1 MISQSGDF
9 DEPPG
14 VPLKIWLL
22 PKVFLGSQHQTVI
35 KKISSSFVSKTREII
50 VSLTWAI
57 NKLHDIPNQRKKYYT
72 LDEKLARFLKAV
84 QNYKSAFH
92 KNILNPLVLSV
103 RNGCED
109 EDSLSSSLQKHRS
122 SPFAYLAV
130 WLGKIK
136 KEVDTLLFIENQL
149 SDAGVSIVSE
159 EFLQSNMSKKV
170 SLALTLK
177 ASKRKDKF
185 ISKME
190 NYNLAQTETLVGLED
205 ILNEKLWFE
214 DDSLKEGILGKVY
227 KLRDIAF
234 ANKTNKDVG
243 FFMRD
248 DECEKMPEC
257 HAEAWENGKRICL
270 YSFEIMSEV
279 QNLHVERY
287 SHDTLGIKWK
297 VKQGERLN
305 ISAYRIEVKC
315 MSVADESQVPESS
328 IQTRISPSS
337 EDIMLHEV
345 VNLRPGNAYRISLQC
360 LWWNNN
366 IVSKP
371 VELFQM
377 T

>member
-1 MISQSGDF
+1 M
-9 DEPPG
+9 
-14 VPLKIWLL
+14 
-22 PKVFLGSQHQTVI
+22 
-35 KKISSSFVSKTREII
+35 
-50 VSLTWAI
+50 
-57 NKLHDIPNQRKKYYT
+57 
-72 LDEKLARFLKAV
+72 
-84 QNYKSAFH
+84 
-92 KNILNPLVLSV
+92 
-103 RNGCED
+103 
-109 EDSLSSSLQKHRS
+109 
-122 SPFAYLAV
+122 
-130 WLGKIK
+130 
-136 KEVDTLLFIENQL
+136 

-177 ASKRKDKF
+177 VSKRKDKF
-185 ISKME
+185 ISEME

-279 QNLHVERY
+279 QNFHVERY
-287 SHDTLGIKWK
+287 SHNTLGIKWK

-345 VNLRPGNAYRISLQC
+345 VNLRPGNVYRISLQC